1 MSKGLK
7 IFLSILA
14 LISISLSISILFG
27 WSPFFLKEES
37 QPAVIE
43 EKPILTPNPIPTD
56 RDWLP
61 ELREMEDKD
70 KDALVLPVEEKYL
83 ETALESK
90 DNAQVLSFYLD
101 PEASIKAIFNGKIRK
116 IVKDQKPFPED
127 NDFDEIILDRE
138 DEKLYASYVIFGEV
152 LVNEGD
158 IIEAGQE
165 IARAKEGGLGFRSGT
180 NLSLWIHD
188 KEGEFMEIN
197 KSLFQ
202 KGE

>member
-101 PEASIKAIFNGKIRK
+101 PEASIRAIFNGKITK
-116 IVKDQKPFPED
+116 VLEDQTNVLEEKPFNEIRLER
-127 NDFDEIILDRE
+127 NDGQFW
-138 DEKLYASYVIFGEV
+138 ASYLFLGEIS
-152 LVNEGD
+152 VNEGD
-158 IIEAGQE
+158 IIEQGQE
-165 IARAKEGGLGFRSGT
+165 IAKAKEGGISFRADS
-180 NLSLWIHD
+180 NLSIWLYD
-188 KEGEFMEIN
+188 KDGEFVRIT
-197 KSLFQ
+197 KDLFS
-202 KGE
+202 K